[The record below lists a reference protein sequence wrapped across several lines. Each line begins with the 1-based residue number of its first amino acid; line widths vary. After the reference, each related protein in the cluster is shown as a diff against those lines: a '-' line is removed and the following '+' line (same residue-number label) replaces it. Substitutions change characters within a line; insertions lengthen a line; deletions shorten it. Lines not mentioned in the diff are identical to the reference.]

1 MTVYVLKEIPYEKNN
16 KTINLDKIKGNIVIL
31 PEATDEEVKE
41 ANKVFFYKYDTEKNR
56 EFAYMNLMDIIKKSI
71 RE

>member
-1 MTVYVLKEIPYEKNN
+1 MTVYVLKEIPYENNN